1 MRDLSYCGD
10 GYYNESE
17 REYVKLV
24 LEVLLEQVRAAS
36 AALICVF
43 IWVGS

>member
-1 MRDLSYCGD
+1 MRDLSYCSD

-17 REYVKLV
+17 WEYVIY
-24 LEVLLEQVRAAS
+24 EQVRAAS

>member
-1 MRDLSYCGD
+1 MRDMSYCSD

-17 REYVKLV
+17 WEYVKSV
-24 LEVLLEQVRAAS
+24 LEVSEQVRAAA
-36 AALICVF
+36 AALTCVF